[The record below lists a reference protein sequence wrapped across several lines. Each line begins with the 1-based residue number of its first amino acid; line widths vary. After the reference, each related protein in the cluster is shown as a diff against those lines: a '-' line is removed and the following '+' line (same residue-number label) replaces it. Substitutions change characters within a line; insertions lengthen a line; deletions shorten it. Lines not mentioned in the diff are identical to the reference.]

1 MKAKPIDLELMRK
14 MFFYPSPMGE
24 LYRLKG
30 VSSKAQTLDKVGT
43 KNGNGYLSAIVDGR
57 PYKVHRIIY
66 ALRHGIELSPDIQ
79 IDHINGDRSDNRI
92 SNLRMATNAQNQCN
106 TKISSR
112 NKSGYR
118 GVSWSKSKGKW
129 YAKIMFNQKTI
140 SLGYFNNKEEAALAY
155 NKKAL
160 ELFGE
165 FAYLN
170 EVPKV

>member
-14 MFFYPSPMGE
+14 MFFYPPPTGE
-24 LYRLKG
+24 LYWLKDRSNKIKALDEAG
-30 VSSKAQTLDKVGT
+30 SS
-43 KNGNGYLSAIVDGR
+43 NGRYRVVFCNGKIYSA
-57 PYKVHRIIY
+57 HRIIY
-66 ALRHGIELSPDIQ
+66 SMRHNVELSPDIQ

-118 GVSWSKSKGKW
+118 GVFWVKVRKKW
-129 YAKIMFNQKTI
+129 LAKIGLNKKKI
-140 SLGYFNNKEEAALAY
+140 HLGYFNNKEEAALAY

-170 EVPKV
+170 KVPKV